1 MGDKLDKKETATFD
15 EVLIATV
22 YQQEAMMNLLE
33 RKGLLSRAEVMAEII
48 ELKKRAAGKQTGQ
61 S

>member
-1 MGDKLDKKETATFD
+1 MGNKLDPKQTASFE

-33 RKGLLSRAEVMAEII
+33 RKGLLSRQEVMNEIL
-48 ELKKRAAGKQTGQ
+48 EMKKKAGGK
-61 S
+61 

>member
-1 MGDKLDKKETATFD
+1 MGNKLDPKQTASFE

-33 RKGLLSRAEVMAEII
+33 RKGLLSRKEVMNEIL
-48 ELKKRAAGKQTGQ
+48 EMKKKAGSK
-61 S
+61 